1 MLSVVEVRKAVK
13 DGGTVCV
20 CVCRA
25 KHLIFD
31 LTRLLGR
38 WKMQRE
44 RSCDCLS

>member
-13 DGGTVCV
+13 DGGTV